1 MSRRVLLRPLLG
13 VVVAAALGVLAVT
26 PALAYGAG
34 ENYQIGFAGTGVFP
48 GTGVG
53 FGFWGWCAFGGG
65 TSFDPSTGLALSG
78 SNGDCQVSQ
87 YFHSTSGRVDC
98 EQSINITSWRVI
110 GIPFF
115 PNFSFSGT
123 STTHPSSATAACPLA
138 GGAPPTFTDF
148 APGIPATPGHYNFN
162 GLFGTTGEFQ
172 IQVSAIPS

>member
-1 MSRRVLLRPLLG
+1 MLRTIVLRPLVG
-13 VVVAAALGVLAVT
+13 VAVATALGLLAAT

-34 ENYQIGFAGTGVFP
+34 ENYQIGFAGTAVFP

-65 TSFDPSTGLALSG
+65 TSFSASGLALSG
-78 SNGDCQVSQ
+78 TDGDCQVSQ
-87 YFHSTSGRVDC
+87 YFHSPSDGVNC
-98 EQSINITSWRVI
+98 QQSLNITSWNVV

-123 STTHPSSATAACPLA
+123 STTNPSSAAAACQLA
-138 GGAPPTFTDF
+138 GGVPPSFGPI
-148 APGIPATPGHYNFN
+148 APGIPATPGHYNLN